1 MKIRTGFVSNSS
13 SSSFVIAYNNGVPLL
28 DTVLSTL
35 NGAHDTKFIDE
46 KIEEFIVDLKYEIK
60 SDNESQYFVQQ
71 IKDELRKLSTARK
84 QFDNVVCIT
93 WERGDHTVPDLLRA
107 LHRTNNIQ
115 IVTEDGV

>member
-1 MKIRTGFVSNSS
+1 VKIRTGFVSNSS

-46 KIEEFIVDLKYEIK
+46 KIEELKYEIK

>member
-46 KIEEFIVDLKYEIK
+46 KIVDLKYEIK